1 MANQDDTSV
10 GSAAYQ
16 PEPQPQSHDAGLE
29 SHPFRAHAH
38 VYEQEAA
45 RVALVAEALERESH
59 RRLELAQETEPPS
72 PLKLV

>member
-10 GSAAYQ
+10 GSTAYQ
-16 PEPQPQSHDAGLE
+16 PPANDAGPE
-29 SHPFRAHAH
+29 SHPPKAHAR

-59 RRLELAQETEPPS
+59 RRLEQARETEPPS
-72 PLKLV
+72 PVKLG